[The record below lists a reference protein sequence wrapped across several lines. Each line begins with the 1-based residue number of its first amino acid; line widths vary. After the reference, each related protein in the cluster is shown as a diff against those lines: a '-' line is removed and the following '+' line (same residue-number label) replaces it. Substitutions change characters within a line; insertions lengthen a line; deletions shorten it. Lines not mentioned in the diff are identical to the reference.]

1 MTNIRL
7 FTAGLPD
14 ETTATQFSKPRP
26 ADRSDESHTTVT
38 FPVFKRGI
46 DSTPEQA
53 TWWHDVKLVR
63 LSRTNLSIQL
73 GSGRPLVAQ
82 SIIDTNIRLN
92 LPIRRE
98 TSQTGTTPGD
108 EIYR

>member
-1 MTNIRL
+1 M
-7 FTAGLPD
+7 
-14 ETTATQFSKPRP
+14 QFSKPRP

-38 FPVFKRGI
+38 FTVLQKRGI
-46 DSTPEQA
+46 DPAPEQA
-53 TWWHDVKLVR
+53 TWWYDVKLVR
-63 LSRTNLSIQL
+63 LSRTDLSIQL
-73 GSGRPLVAQ
+73 GRGRPLVAQ

-108 EIYR
+108 KICR